1 MPLVICLLYKIR
13 NYETIH
19 LLKFLKDMRK
29 LKSSQIVFTFLIA
42 FLIFGC
48 SDNKK
53 SDIRLENNV
62 SSPKANSQDRKPVYG
77 DMMIRGSIGDASVL
91 LPVLAS
97 DSASSEIS
105 SLIYNGLVKYDK
117 DINVVGELA
126 ERWEISDD
134 NLKIRFYLR
143 KGVTWQDGTPFTSKD
158 VEYTFKVH
166 IDPKTPTAYAT
177 DFLRVKEFRI
187 LDEHTIEVTYDK
199 PYAPALTSWA
209 HSILPSHLL
218 EGKEITESPLKR
230 NPVGTGPYRFKE
242 WKTGEKTL
250 LDSYHNYFEG
260 RPYIDQVLTR
270 VIPDLATMF
279 LELKASRLDQMGLT
293 PMQYERQ
300 TNNEWFERNFNKY
313 KYLALGYSY
322 LGYNLQDWKFKDR
335 KVRQALT
342 TAINR
347 ESIVQGVLLGLGDVA
362 YTPYKPDTY
371 WYNPNVRKFPYD
383 PEKAKQMLEEAGWK
397 DTDGDGI
404 IDKDGKPFE
413 FTIITNHGND
423 MRKNAATIIQK
434 DLKKVGIEVKIRVI
448 EWAAFIKNFINKRKF
463 EACLLGW
470 GIGIDPSQIDI
481 WNSKKM
487 GESELNFI
495 SYQNPEV
502 DRLLEL
508 GVSTYNREERK
519 KYYDEFQSIIAEDQP
534 YTFLFVPYSLPIISS
549 RFHGIQPAP
558 IGISYNF
565 TEWYVPKQL
574 QKYTVQQ

>member
-1 MPLVICLLYKIR
+1 MD
-13 NYETIH
+13 N
-19 LLKFLKDMRK
+19 
-29 LKSSQIVFTFLIA
+29 LKSLRLVVTVLLTFLV
-42 FLIFGC
+42 FGC
-48 SDNKK
+48 SNDEKRAAK
-53 SDIRLENNV
+53 TTSENTPQSV
-62 SSPKANSQDRKPVYG
+62 PTSEMKPAYG

-97 DSASSEIS
+97 DSASSEIN

-117 DINVVGELA
+117 NINLVGELA
-126 ERWEISDD
+126 ERWEISED

-143 KGVTWQDGTPFTSKD
+143 KDVTWQDGTPFTSKD
-158 VEYTFKVH
+158 VEYAYRIYV
-166 IDPKTPTAYAT
+166 DPKTPTAYAT

-187 LDEHTIEVTYDK
+187 IDDHTVEVIYEK
-199 PYAPALTSWA
+199 PYAPALASWGQ
-209 HSILPSHLL
+209 SMLPSHLL
-218 EGKEITESPLKR
+218 EGKEITDSPLKR

-242 WKTGEKTL
+242 WNTGEKTL
-250 LDSYHNYFEG
+250 LESYHNYFEG

-300 TNNEWFERNFNKY
+300 TNNQWFNEHFNKY
-313 KYLALGYSY
+313 KYLAFGYSY
-322 LGYNLQDWKFKDR
+322 LGYNLKDWKFQDK

-362 YTPYKPDTY
+362 NTPYKPDTY
-371 WYNPNVRKFPYD
+371 WYNPHVKKFPYD
-383 PEKAKQMLEEAGWK
+383 PEKAKKMLEEAGWR

-434 DLKKVGIEVKIRVI
+434 DLKNVGIEVKIRVI
-448 EWAAFIKNFINKRKF
+448 EWAAFIKNFINKRNF

-481 WNSKKM
+481 WNSKKT

-495 SYQNPEV
+495 TYQNPEV

-508 GVSTYNREERK
+508 GVSTYDKEERK
-519 KYYDEFQSIIAEDQP
+519 KYYDEFQAIIAEDQP
-534 YTFLFVPYSLPIISS
+534 YTFLFVQYSLPIISS

-574 QKYTVQQ
+574 QKYTVQP